1 MSRARVLNL
10 TRACGI
16 VKIELKYQLLFDS
29 SFLFRLVRRV
39 TNAPI
44 VVSVNTAVALRWSFC
59 LLKIGLRSFYL
70 STFGALQA
78 SRTKLRKFKQQGF
91 YERWKDDRKWN
102 NHISV
107 SWGKEARSSE
117 MEGRQHRKGTESCLI
132 KSVERGNQGGMTV
145 YSITLRKIV
154 AE

>member
-44 VVSVNTAVALRWSFC
+44 GVSVNTAVALRWSFC
-59 LLKIGLRSFYL
+59 LMKIGLRSFYL
-70 STFGALQA
+70 YTFGALQA

-91 YERWKDDRKWN
+91 YER
-102 NHISV
+102 
-107 SWGKEARSSE
+107 
-117 MEGRQHRKGTESCLI
+117 
-132 KSVERGNQGGMTV
+132 
-145 YSITLRKIV
+145 
-154 AE
+154 